1 MARPDPDLMAAVGAA
16 LLDFEQ
22 APGRHAVA
30 AREPRLLFDHLLV
43 VLTLAAERGPT
54 ADALPPAWC
63 AAARFFVRTV
73 LLHPD
78 AQAHTLLGV
87 TPETLDPQRLREHY
101 RLLMRMT
108 HPDAHAHGQAWPA
121 DTAARINEAYRVL
134 SDPQSR
140 EAYVAAHQG
149 RAGTRPQG
157 RPGHDARPKTQP
169 PGRPHARAP
178 RRRGGAMAWTVVLAT
193 AALALTWLWPVEQD
207 RSLQVVADRA
217 ATPATATDR
226 STGDPP
232 PAVQGA
238 DTGTVTLMPPAQA
251 AAPDRAGEAPAAPTL
266 RLSRA
271 MAAAGQQAMPADTP
285 RTGAFPASPP
295 PAPVAA
301 ETVAAAP
308 VVART
313 ASATASAPEP
323 VLPAAPT
330 DLRPVQPV
338 LAELLQA
345 LQSGQQEQVRRF
357 AATHTRQAGAA
368 AHFADTYARVVGQA
382 RIEGVDQ
389 ARFSARAVADV
400 QIVDGV
406 IRLRVADQGTATA
419 WRDLRV
425 KAHFIMR
432 ESGPELS
439 QLDALQP

>member
-1 MARPDPDLMAAVGAA
+1 
-16 LLDFEQ
+16 
-22 APGRHAVA
+22 
-30 AREPRLLFDHLLV
+30 
-43 VLTLAAERGPT
+43 
-54 ADALPPAWC
+54 
-63 AAARFFVRTV
+63 
-73 LLHPD
+73 
-78 AQAHTLLGV
+78 
-87 TPETLDPQRLREHY
+87 
-101 RLLMRMT
+101 
-108 HPDAHAHGQAWPA
+108 
-121 DTAARINEAYRVL
+121 
-134 SDPQSR
+134 
-140 EAYVAAHQG
+140 
-149 RAGTRPQG
+149 
-157 RPGHDARPKTQP
+157 
-169 PGRPHARAP
+169 
-178 RRRGGAMAWTVVLAT
+178 MAWTVVLAT

-217 ATPATATDR
+217 AKPATATDR
-226 STGDPP
+226 PTGDLPA
-232 PAVQGA
+232 AVQGA
-238 DTGTVTLMPPAQA
+238 DTEAVTLMPPVQA
-251 AAPDRAGEAPAAPTL
+251 AATDRAGEAPATPTL

-271 MAAAGQQAMPADTP
+271 MAPAGQQAMPADTP

-295 PAPVAA
+295 PAPAVA

-313 ASATASAPEP
+313 ASTTASAPEP
-323 VLPAAPT
+323 VVPAATPT

-406 IRLRVADQGTATA
+406 IRLRVADQGAATA